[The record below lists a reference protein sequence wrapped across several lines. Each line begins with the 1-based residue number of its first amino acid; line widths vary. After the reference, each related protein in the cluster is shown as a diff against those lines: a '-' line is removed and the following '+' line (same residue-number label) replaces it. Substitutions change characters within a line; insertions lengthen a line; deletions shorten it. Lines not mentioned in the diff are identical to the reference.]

1 MQEVTKQEQPRWN
14 GILVEVFSTFISF
27 CARHQLRYF
36 CAGGT
41 AIGAVRHQG
50 MIPWDDDIDVCMPRP
65 DYERF
70 RKLWRTMS

>member
-1 MQEVTKQEQPRWN
+1 MEMQIFGQDVPCMSRKLCKFAAMQEVTKQEQPRWN

-27 CARHQLRYF
+27 CTRHQLRYF

-50 MIPWDDDIDVCMPRP
+50 MIP
-65 DYERF
+65 
-70 RKLWRTMS
+70 